1 MYLQALLS
9 FKEESNALDE
19 LDYFNGVAD
28 GNNEMMMMMSME
40 GENQKNSDMNKNVS
54 NIRRNDNS
62 ESDILENSEQ
72 LLDQDFRI
80 FVTKIEFTNLPNIG
94 RIANDNREMSITIRS
109 VGFIFVYLSGSLT
122 LLFLCLFPFRSLQ

>member
-9 FKEESNALDE
+9 FKEESKALDE

-80 FVTKIEFTNLPNIG
+80 FVTKIEFANLPNIG

>member
-54 NIRRNDNS
+54 NIRSNDNS
-62 ESDILENSEQ
+62 ESDILEDSEQ

-80 FVTKIEFTNLPNIG
+80 FVTKIEFANLPNIG

>member
-54 NIRRNDNS
+54 NIRRNDIS

>member
-19 LDYFNGVAD
+19 LDYFNGVSD